1 MSKEIIAD
9 KNLDEL
15 NIEEIAR
22 ISNVIGSDSGF
33 IASDNLDSDTF
44 LSQDYIDSITS
55 LKVGA
60 PFKMHFTMM
69 LFCIKGKMDIQI
81 NLVSHTLNAGEMLI
95 VHEGAIT
102 TGLSMD
108 PTIRLFIMGF
118 TSNFIGSFHSSRMSK
133 IDFTKFLETPIIKL
147 RPEDM
152 NDIFSIY
159 KVINSRLRQ
168 HDFTFK
174 NDMIWFGLQ
183 AIGCILANELKDN
196 HSAERSMSRKQMV
209 VRDFL
214 LLVGKYAT
222 KQRGI
227 SFYAHQLCISPK
239 YLGQVVTELSGET
252 PHKWICRQVI
262 LEAKVLLADHSL
274 TIQQIS
280 EALNFTNQ
288 SFFGTFFRQH
298 TGISPKAY
306 RSGNSKPSCP
316 SANM

>member
-1 MSKEIIAD
+1 MSQEMIAD

-15 NIEEIAR
+15 NIEEIAK

-44 LSQDYIDSITS
+44 LSRDYIDSIEN
-55 LKVGA
+55 LKIGT
-60 PFKMHFTMM
+60 PFKMRFTMM
-69 LFCIKGKMDIQI
+69 LFCISGKMNIQI

-95 VHEGAIT
+95 VHEGTIT

-118 TSNFIGSFHSSRMSK
+118 TSSFIGSFHSSRMSK
-133 IDFTKFLETPIIKL
+133 MDFTKFLDTSVIKL

-159 KVINSRLRQ
+159 KVINNRLRQ

-174 NDMIWFGLQ
+174 NEMIWFELQ
-183 AIGCILANELKDN
+183 AIECILADELKDN
-196 HSAERSMSRKQMV
+196 HPAERSMSRKQIII
-209 VRDFL
+209 RDFL

-222 KQRGI
+222 KQREI
-227 SFYAHQLCISPK
+227 SFYARQLCISPK

-262 LEAKVLLADHSL
+262 LEAKALLADHNL

-306 RSGNSKPSCP
+306 RSGNLQPSHD
-316 SANM
+316 N